1 MDIVI
6 ATNNEH
12 KVLEYKNILKG
23 LNINCL
29 SLNDLNIK
37 CEPDETGKDF
47 LDNSLIKAKEI
58 ARFTD
63 KVIIADDSGL
73 LIESLPNLL
82 GVYSHRFLPLASYRE
97 KCEEILELLENS
109 NNRKAKF
116 VCVITLYN
124 FKNEPIFFKG
134 ECLGSIGYEIKGDN
148 GFGFDPIFIP
158 KSYNKTMAELSE
170 QTKNSISHRG
180 IASKKLIAYLKESGV
195 C

>member
-58 ARFTD
+58 AKFTN

-97 KCEEILELLENS
+97 KCEKILELLKDT

-124 FKNEPIFFKG
+124 FKNVPIFFKG
-134 ECLGSIGYEIKGDN
+134 ECFGSIGYEIKGEN

>member
-82 GVYSHRFLPLASYRE
+82 GVYSHRFLPLATYRE
-97 KCEEILELLENS
+97 KCEKILELLKDT

-116 VCVITLYN
+116 ICVITLFN

-134 ECLGSIGYEIKGDN
+134 ECFGSIGYEIKGEN

-158 KSYNKTMAELSE
+158 TSYNKTMAELSE